1 MYVLL
6 YNTIGSLIYVAR
18 LYFRNCF
25 MQMRQAT
32 TSGGKTSAKTRATIE
47 TVGVRLPSE
56 VRHRL
61 AGPRVL
67 QVPDTSD

>member
-1 MYVLL
+1 MCVYVLL
-6 YNTIGSLIYVAR
+6 YNLIGSLIYVAR

-25 MQMRQAT
+25 MQRRRAT
-32 TSGGKTSAKTRATIE
+32 TRGGQTSAKTRATTE
-47 TVGVRLPSE
+47 TVRLPSE